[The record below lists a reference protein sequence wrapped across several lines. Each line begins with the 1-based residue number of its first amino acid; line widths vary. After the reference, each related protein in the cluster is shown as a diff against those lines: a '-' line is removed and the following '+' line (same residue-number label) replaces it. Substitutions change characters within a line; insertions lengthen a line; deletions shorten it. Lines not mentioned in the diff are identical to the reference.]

1 MPDTLKL
8 KFGTEDRVD
17 AATYSAGTMY
27 LSKLDSSTAD
37 LYFDMGGTRL
47 KVKGFG
53 DTLTTE
59 QAIDMADQ
67 IALQVKGEGLN
78 NNQVYD
84 MIDDIWTQEDK

>member
-1 MPDTLKL
+1 MPDMLKL
-8 KFGTEDRVD
+8 KFGSENKVSS
-17 AATYSAGTMY
+17 AAYSAGTMY
-27 LSKLDSSTAD
+27 LSKLDSSHAD
-37 LYFDMGGTRL
+37 LYFDLDGTRL

-53 DTLTTE
+53 ETLTNE

-84 MIDDIWTQEDK
+84 MIDDIWT

>member
-1 MPDTLKL
+1 MPDMLKL
-8 KFGTEDRVD
+8 KFGLESKVSS
-17 AATYSAGTMY
+17 ASYSAGTMY
-27 LSKLDSSTAD
+27 LSKLDSSHAD
-37 LYFDMGGTRL
+37 LYFDLDGTRL

-53 DTLTTE
+53 ETLTNE

-84 MIDDIWTQEDK
+84 MIDDI